1 MTLVTHTQQFAM
13 ALSSDACFQSACKA
27 VIREPPPTRPENCGR
42 LPTDL
47 SLCHWLL
54 KFVPFTLF
62 LSLSERQSLSVP
74 CTPPRHGFSLLSLQ
88 TVEKLHEMPTSFY
101 EAGLLQMFLK
111 SRYTQD
117 HSATK
122 DLKWFEFWWWFYL
135 PQKVLGVVK
144 APPGIASCAQSPQS
158 TGQNWK
164 ASSRYLANFI
174 KPWNSIRAP
183 LFHSSIVLRHSL
195 VLEVLQLRQESFPCW
210 ASEAS

>member
-13 ALSSDACFQSACKA
+13 ALYSTSSDACFQSACKA
-27 VIREPPPTRPENCGR
+27 AILGSL
-42 LPTDL
+42 LPRGLKTAAPSAHGSLPL
-47 SLCHWLL
+47 SLAFEVC
-54 KFVPFTLF
+54 PFTLF

-88 TVEKLHEMPTSFY
+88 AVEKLHEMPTSFY

-117 HSATK
+117 HSATE

-135 PQKVLGVVK
+135 PQKVLGVVE

-158 TGQNWK
+158 TG
-164 ASSRYLANFI
+164 
-174 KPWNSIRAP
+174 
-183 LFHSSIVLRHSL
+183 
-195 VLEVLQLRQESFPCW
+195 
-210 ASEAS
+210 